1 MNKLKMLSVALMCVC
16 GLNLMSCVDDEES
29 QSVENIR
36 NAKAALLNA
45 KAELEKANAEAVLLM
60 AQADAAIKNAEA
72 AYRQA
77 LADQET
83 AKAEIAKATL
93 EMEIEAAKLKAQ
105 AALEQA
111 KADAVNNADLYSS
124 ALYTKYS
131 AAVQKVFD
139 KTLEKIT
146 AQKNL
151 LNAKYKLENFDV
163 LTASRAAYL
172 KKQIALSEAKIA
184 EYQKMSDAGKE
195 AIDAAYLTAWA
206 EADRLLKEQTDAS
219 NAAQLASQ
227 NMLAAQRV
235 LDNAAYTK
243 AVEVFVNYPGSNV
256 VRKYETYTK
265 EEKGEAADGYED
277 SSTANFQFLLP
288 VDEKEVAICMV
299 NQEEVVKAANAD
311 FVGVDTTY
319 QNLNKKVEEAYHSY
333 DTAKA
338 ENKATYLSAYQSAK
352 AAAEN
357 YYTTNYEPK
366 SDALKA
372 AQEQLDELK
381 AAKEALATYSTT
393 YQAAVD
399 ALKKETD
406 AWVKADLTSKIKGY
420 EYGVA
425 DARSSA
431 LSNLFNNNTSSVE
444 ELIATEKKNI
454 ENYNNQLAQLT
465 EYYYDGNNAQY
476 LTEEGWK
483 VLVAQLEKQVADLEG
498 EIAKAQADADYY
510 KSLIEAEAGKGE
522 A

>member
-1 MNKLKMLSVALMCVC
+1 MLSVALMCVC

-45 KAELEKANAEAVLLM
+45 KAELDKANAEAVLLM

-72 AYRQA
+72 ALKQA

-83 AKAEIAKATL
+83 TKAEIAKATL
-93 EMEIEAAKLKAQ
+93 EMEIETAKLQAQ
-105 AALEQA
+105 AALENAKAALEQA
-111 KADAVNNADLYSS
+111 KANALNSAGSYSS

-131 AAVQKVFD
+131 NAVQNVYNY
-139 KTLEKIT
+139 TMQKIN

-151 LNAKYKLENFDV
+151 LSAKYKLENFDV
-163 LTASRAAYL
+163 LAAPSAAYY
-172 KKQIALSEAKIA
+172 KRQIAVSEAKIA
-184 EYQKMSDAGKE
+184 EYQKMSDAGNE
-195 AIDAAYLTAWA
+195 AIETAYLTANA
-206 EADRLLKEQTDAS
+206 EFERLGKEQTDAS
-219 NAAQLASQ
+219 NAVSFASQ
-227 NMLAAQRV
+227 NKQAAQTV
-235 LDNAAYTK
+235 LGNAAYAK
-243 AVEVFVNYPGSNV
+243 AVDVFVNYPGSNV

-265 EEKGEAADGYED
+265 EEKGEAADGKEFFA
-277 SSTANFQFLLP
+277 SESCQFLLP

-299 NQEEVVKAANAD
+299 NQEEAVKAANAD

-319 QNLNKKVEEAYHSY
+319 QKLNKKVEEAYHSY

-338 ENKATYLSAYQSAK
+338 ENKAAYLSAYQSAK

-357 YYTTNYEPK
+357 YRTANYEPK

-393 YQAAVD
+393 YQSAVD

-406 AWVKADLTSKIKGY
+406 ACAKANLTSQIKWY

-425 DARSSA
+425 QGRLSA
-431 LSNLFNNNTSSVE
+431 LSGLLSSGTSVE
-444 ELIATEKKNI
+444 ELIATEKAYI
-454 ENYNNQLAQLT
+454 ENYNYQLSQLSV
-465 EYYYDGNNAQY
+465 DGY
-476 LTEEGWK
+476 TEEAWEK
-483 VLVAQLEKQVADLEG
+483 LVAQYEWQVANLEG